1 VSETEKLQ
9 QQIERLQDEVKRQKK
24 TNETLKKRFLQEV
37 IGGRKTQSVDLHS
50 TAIEPGVAQAELA
63 NRAKSVFLE
72 NVSHEIRS
80 SMNGITGMTSLVLET
95 DLSVEQRE
103 YLEMVGASVDRLLEV
118 VNEVLDFSRIE
129 SGEVDFNSEDF
140 YLKGIL
146 DHDLYVLNST
156 ANKKN
161 IALTCTVAPDV
172 PDHVHGD
179 PARLLQ
185 VLTNLVNNGIKYT
198 ESGSVSIKIEN
209 KGYDSAKKLVLRFSI
224 CDTGNGIAPEKLE
237 LISYYFKQKV
247 KTNVPLPLTVG
258 TTGLGLTVSSQLV
271 KLMGGE
277 IGVESSSEGTT
288 FWFTLPYKE
297 VADTENFEEQA
308 NQSLEGI
315 QESALYAL
323 KGAKVLLAEDEY
335 INKVLTETILQQLG
349 VDVTSVE
356 SGADAVKK
364 ACTGDY
370 QVILMDVQMPDMDGL
385 EATGAI
391 REYEREHGG
400 HQDIIAL
407 TALAMPGD
415 RERCLQAGMDDY
427 LPKPVEKNQ
436 LIDVLSRF
444 LTSRVL
450 VVGSD
455 PVSQNVLVRALVESG
470 WQVTLAET
478 RRSAMYEASLS
489 HFDLIIFD
497 MSHSQVESMEAVKI
511 LRQLEEYSGQRAVI
525 IGCGEKSKGVEGES
539 GVIDG
544 YWEHPL
550 TEDNVL
556 KKLHVLQIK

>member
-1 VSETEKLQ
+1 MSEIEKLQ
-9 QQIERLQDEVKRQKK
+9 QQIEHLQDEVKRQKK

-37 IGGRKTQSVDLHS
+37 VGGRKIRSSGLDTMGV
-50 TAIEPGVAQAELA
+50 EPGVAQAELA

-95 DLSVEQRE
+95 DLSSEQRE

-129 SGEVDFNSEDF
+129 SGEVDFSSEDF

-146 DHDLYVLNST
+146 DHDLYVLNSS

-179 PARLLQ
+179 PARLVQ

-198 ESGSVSIKIEN
+198 ESGGVAIKIEN
-209 KGYDSAKKLVLRFSI
+209 KGYDKEKKLLLRFSI
-224 CDTGNGIAPEKLE
+224 CDTGCGIAPEKLE
-237 LISYYFKQKV
+237 LISYYFKQKI

-277 IGVESSSEGTT
+277 IGVESSSEGTA

-297 VADTENFEEQA
+297 VADIDNFTEQA
-308 NQSLEGI
+308 SQSLEGI

-356 SGADAVKK
+356 SGEDAVKK
-364 ACTGDY
+364 ACSGDY
-370 QVILMDVQMPDMDGL
+370 QVVLMDVP
-385 EATGAI
+385 
-391 REYEREHGG
+391 
-400 HQDIIAL
+400 
-407 TALAMPGD
+407 
-415 RERCLQAGMDDY
+415 
-427 LPKPVEKNQ
+427 
-436 LIDVLSRF
+436 F
-444 LTSRVL
+444 LR
-450 VVGSD
+450 
-455 PVSQNVLVRALVESG
+455 
-470 WQVTLAET
+470 
-478 RRSAMYEASLS
+478 
-489 HFDLIIFD
+489 
-497 MSHSQVESMEAVKI
+497 
-511 LRQLEEYSGQRAVI
+511 
-525 IGCGEKSKGVEGES
+525 
-539 GVIDG
+539 
-544 YWEHPL
+544 
-550 TEDNVL
+550 
-556 KKLHVLQIK
+556 

>member
-1 VSETEKLQ
+1 MSETEKLQ

-24 TNETLKKRFLQEV
+24 TNETLKKRFLREV
-37 IGGRKTQSVDLHS
+37 VGGRKTQSVDLNS
-50 TAIEPGVAQAELA
+50 KDIEPGVAQAELA

-95 DLSVEQRE
+95 DLSAEQRE

-129 SGEVDFNSEDF
+129 SGEVDFSSEDF

-179 PARLLQ
+179 PARLVQ

-198 ESGSVSIKIEN
+198 ESGGVSIKIEN

-224 CDTGNGIAPEKLE
+224 CDTGCGIAPEKLE

-277 IGVESSSEGTT
+277 IGVESSSEGTA

-297 VADTENFEEQA
+297 VADIENFEEQA

-356 SGADAVKK
+356 SGEDAVKK
-364 ACTGDY
+364 ACNGDY
-370 QVILMDVQMPDMDGL
+370 QVVLMDVQMPDMDGL
-385 EATGAI
+385 EATEAI
-391 REYEREHGG
+391 REYERKHGG

-407 TALAMPGD
+407 TALAMSGD

-497 MSHSQVESMEAVKI
+497 MSHSQVESLEAVKI

-525 IGCGEKSKGVEGES
+525 IGFGGKSTAVGKKS
-539 GVIDG
+539 AVIDG
-544 YWEHPL
+544 YWEYPL

-556 KKLHVLQIK
+556 KKLEALHVK